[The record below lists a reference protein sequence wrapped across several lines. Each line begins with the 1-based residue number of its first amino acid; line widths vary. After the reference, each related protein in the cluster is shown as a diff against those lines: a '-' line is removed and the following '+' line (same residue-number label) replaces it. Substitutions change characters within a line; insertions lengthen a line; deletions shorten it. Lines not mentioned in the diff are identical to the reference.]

1 MSEQSH
7 TFDEALISG
16 YLDGE
21 LTQGDSQRV
30 RLHLDDCAGCSRIA
44 DEMLKLKEATM
55 TTEFQVPEDTQWD
68 ETPRGTA
75 SRIFHNFGWLAAIVW
90 VVGLGAYLIWQI
102 ATGSESVEFEGLI
115 GFGLLLAFALVLGSA
130 LIDRLQTRKTDPY
143 RKVKK

>member
-7 TFDEALISG
+7 TFDEALISA

-30 RLHLDDCAGCSRIA
+30 RLHLDDCAACRRIA
-44 DEMLKLKEATM
+44 DDMLKLKEATM
-55 TTEFQVPEDTQWD
+55 TTEFRVPEDTQWD
-68 ETPRGTA
+68 ETPRGAA
-75 SRIFHNFGWLAAIVW
+75 SRIFHSFGWLVAIAW
-90 VVGLGAYLIWQI
+90 VVGLGAYFIWQI

-115 GFGLLLAFALVLGSA
+115 GFGLMLAVALVFVSA
-130 LIDRLQTRKTDPY
+130 LIDRLKTRKTDPY